1 VPAENLVGEEG
12 KGWGYGKVLLDRE
25 RGISA
30 AGALRLAQFV
40 RVVKERATQVQAGG
54 GPLLAQPEFR
64 TRLAQIEVEMLA
76 LEGMSLRTLA
86 DAEAGV
92 DSGPRGSMLK
102 IRWSELVQ
110 RITEL
115 WAETLG
121 TDAALMEPHAGVE
134 AAADMPHA
142 MAAYLHMRVTT
153 IYGGANEVQRNII
166 ARRALG
172 L

>member
-1 VPAENLVGEEG
+1 MQQIVAHGIDDRLRDLRAPRTVEVGDG
-12 KGWGYGKVLLDRE
+12 L
-25 RGISA
+25 S
-30 AGALRLAQFV
+30 
-40 RVVKERATQVQAGG
+40 
-54 GPLLAQPEFR
+54 
-64 TRLAQIEVEMLA
+64 EMLA

-115 WAETLG
+115 WAAALG
-121 TDAALMEPHAGVE
+121 TDAALMEPYEGV
-134 AAADMPHA
+134 AAADDMPHA

>member
-1 VPAENLVGEEG
+1 MLHAVPELLDALETRLIAGEDPA
-12 KGWGYGKVLLDRE
+12 VLL
-25 RGISA
+25 
-30 AGALRLAQFV
+30 
-40 RVVKERATQVQAGG
+40 
-54 GPLLAQPEFR
+54 
-64 TRLAQIEVEMLA
+64 
-76 LEGMSLRTLA
+76 
-86 DAEAGV
+86 
-92 DSGPRGSMLK
+92 SG

-115 WAETLG
+115 WAEALG
-121 TDAALMEPHAGVE
+121 TDAALMEPYAGVE
-134 AAADMPHA
+134 AADDMPHA